1 MDEVGIDI
9 SQHTSDQI
17 DSFLDMQF
25 DVVFTVCDHAF
36 ETCLESPLPVGQKV
50 HHSFKDY
57 EPQAGLSDEDYI
69 QSLRPIRDSI
79 EDYCRELVKQFYK
92 PNGDAK

>member
-25 DVVFTVCDHAF
+25 VVVFTVCDHAF
-36 ETCLESPLPVGQKV
+36 ETCRESPLPVGQKA

-57 EPQAGLSDEDYI
+57 ESQAGLSDEDYT

-79 EDYCRELVKQFYK
+79 EDYCRELVKQF
-92 PNGDAK
+92 